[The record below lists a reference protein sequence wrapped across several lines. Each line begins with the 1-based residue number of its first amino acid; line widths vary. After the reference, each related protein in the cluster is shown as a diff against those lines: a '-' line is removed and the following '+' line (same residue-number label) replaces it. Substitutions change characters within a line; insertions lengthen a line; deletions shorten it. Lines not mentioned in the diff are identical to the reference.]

1 MHLLQS
7 FLRLFKDI
15 FVTSLHESCNINL
28 ILMMKNFAHI
38 AKFMVLEMCGLLINF
53 SPESKVNKLIFKVN
67 DLGRILQ

>member
-1 MHLLQS
+1 VHLLQS
-7 FLRLFKDI
+7 FLSLFKDI

-38 AKFMVLEMCGLLINF
+38 AKFMALEMCGLIINF